1 MSVTIKDVAKEAG
14 VSPSTVS
21 RVINKKGMISEETR
35 DNILRIMKEMNYF
48 PNSTARS
55 FVNGSTEA
63 IALIVDVVD
72 VRAYSNN
79 FFNNS
84 VFGIETVAH
93 TSGYNLIITNGRVN
107 TDNISSAEKLVFG
120 KKVDGIILPAS
131 MVKRSFID
139 KLKEIKF
146 PYVILGEPAQQLSDS
161 SWVDINNIQGGE
173 SAAEHLLSKGYEK
186 IAFLSSGENDVF
198 NKNRI
203 TGYCRGLANRGVPVN
218 QDYIRHCIPNADH
231 GMKAMEELFQQQ
243 NKPNAVICSD
253 YNLASG
259 ALRAAKKSGFCVP
272 RDFGVVSFDNSPVA
286 ELSEPPFTT
295 VDIDTFDLGEQ
306 AAKILIQSIQD
317 KEMPCRQILIST
329 KIIARES
336 TEKIGEGFRVTQNGN

>member
-21 RVINKKGMISEETR
+21 RVINKKGVISEETR
-35 DNILRIMKEMNYF
+35 DNILRIMKDMNYF

-93 TSGYNLIITNGRVN
+93 TGGYNLIITNGRVN
-107 TDNISSAEKLVFG
+107 TDNISSAEKLVFE

-131 MVKRSFID
+131 IVNRDFID
-139 KLKEIKF
+139 KLKEIGF
-146 PYVILGEPAQQLSDS
+146 PYVILGEPSQQQSDS

-173 SAAEHLLSKGYEK
+173 SAAEHLLSKGYER
-186 IAFLSSGENDVF
+186 IAFLSSGEKDTF

-203 TGYCRGLANRGVPVN
+203 TGYCRCLANHQIPVD
-218 QDYIRHCIPNADH
+218 QDYIRHCIPDVSS
-231 GMKAMEELFQQQ
+231 GMKAMIELLQQS
-243 NKPNAVICSD
+243 KRPDAVICSD
-253 YNLASG
+253 YNLAAG
-259 ALRAAKKSGFCVP
+259 ALRAAKKCGICVP
-272 RDFGVVSFDNSPVA
+272 NDFGVVSFDNSPVA

-306 AAKILIQSIQD
+306 AARILIQAIQN
-317 KEMPCRQILIST
+317 KNISCRQILIST

-336 TEKIGEGFRVTQNGN
+336 TDRTGECL